1 MEFKK
6 IMINDR
12 EYDVVTS
19 INQEEIESND
29 NILYDDT
36 IDLSDVIKNIKT
48 NVENKDE

>member
-12 EYDVVTS
+12 EYDVVTG